1 MEKTF
6 KLKTRFEYSD
16 ESRTALEPIG
26 CENVYMT
33 GTLYQELFGRTLK
46 GTDRRKRFIK
56 ITSKQT
62 GRSLYRLF
70 RGAPTGVLSEGR
82 LYIDSDDKGV
92 LQESGDECELIIQKC
107 SAFSFYWNTSN
118 SATRISFRLGLL
130 GFPSLL
136 LGIASIIL
144 SILFELF

>member
-6 KLKTRFEYSD
+6 KLRTRFEYSD

-33 GTLYQELFGRTLK
+33 GTLCQALFGRTLK

-62 GRSLYRLF
+62 GRSVYRLF
-70 RGAPTGVLSEGR
+70 RGAPTGVLSEKT
-82 LYIDSDDKGV
+82 LYIDSDGKSV

-107 SAFSFYWNTSN
+107 SGFSFYWNTSN
-118 SATRISFRLGLL
+118 SATRISFRL